1 MDRARPGRVLM
12 RGRRMGLGLAGI
24 LALIMVWAVIV
35 ASLAGPI
42 GSLPIL
48 VQAVIY
54 LAAGIVWIF
63 PLRPLLRW
71 METGQ
76 WR

>member
-1 MDRARPGRVLM
+1 
-12 RGRRMGLGLAGI
+12 MGLGLAAI
-24 LALIMVWAVIV
+24 VALITVWAVIV

-54 LAAGIVWIF
+54 LAAGLVWIL

-71 METGQ
+71 METGS

>member
-1 MDRARPGRVLM
+1 
-12 RGRRMGLGLAGI
+12 MGLGLAAI
-24 LALIMVWAVIV
+24 LALITVWAVVV
-35 ASLAGPI
+35 ASLSGPI
-42 GSLPIL
+42 GSLPVLI
-48 VQAVIY
+48 QAVIY
-54 LAAGIVWIF
+54 LAAGLVWIL

>member
-1 MDRARPGRVLM
+1 M
-12 RGRRMGLGLAGI
+12 RDRRMALGLAAI
-24 LALIMVWAVIV
+24 VALIVVWAVIV
-35 ASLAGPI
+35 ASLSGLI

-48 VQAVIY
+48 AQAVIY
-54 LAAGIVWIF
+54 LAAGLAWIL

-71 METGQ
+71 METGN